1 VTHLT
6 DRGACGPGSR
16 WVRHGRLL
24 AAALGMSVVLTGC
37 LPENGISSKA
47 HDVHNLFFVTVALAT
62 PVLVGIEG
70 WLLYSVVRYR
80 KRDDREPPQSFGDSR
95 RGLLVLFA
103 VPTAIVAVLFPF
115 GEATLSR
122 VQQRDPHPS
131 VEINVQGFQWEWTFD
146 YLHEGITET
155 GVTLVKPA
163 VMVVPVDEPVHIR
176 LTSRDVM
183 HEFFVRDLLFMRNAL
198 PGHQNDFS
206 FTPDTLGTFGGQCAE
221 FCGLNHDR
229 MTFVLK
235 VVTREEYV
243 NWVTAEKAK
252 ASTANCAPQA
262 DGSSLT
268 AVAQNIHWNTTCFA
282 IRAARSYRVTVDN
295 RDPGIQHNF
304 AVYDSRSLKVT
315 YLQTPKLTGVATEVA
330 DGSALRAGRY
340 YFECDVH
347 GPSMSG
353 VLIVK

>member
-1 VTHLT
+1 MT
-6 DRGACGPGSR
+6 DPRSR
-16 WVRHGRLL
+16 WVRHARLVVSV
-24 AAALGMSVVLTGC
+24 LGMSAILTGC
-37 LPENGISSKA
+37 LPVNGISSKA
-47 HDVHNLFFVTVALAT
+47 HDVHDLFLFTVALAA
-62 PVLVGIEG
+62 PVFLGIEG
-70 WLLYSVVRYR
+70 WLVYSVLRYR
-80 KRDDREPPQSFGDSR
+80 KRDDREPPQTFGNSR

-122 VQQRDPHPS
+122 VLHNDPHPTVDIS
-131 VEINVQGFQWEWTFD
+131 VQGFQWEWTFD
-146 YLHEGITET
+146 YVHEGVTQT

-163 VMVVPVDEPVHIR
+163 VMVVPVDEPVHIH

-183 HEFFVRDLLFMRNAL
+183 HEFFVPDLLYMLNAL
-198 PGHQNDFS
+198 PGHPNDFS
-206 FTPDTLGTFGGQCAE
+206 FTPDTLGTFAGQCAE

-243 NWVTAEKAK
+243 TWVSAQRARATTA
-252 ASTANCAPQA
+252 SCAPQG

-268 AVAQNIHWNTTCFA
+268 AVAQNIHWNAPCFA
-282 IRAARSYRVTVDN
+282 VRAGRPYRVTVQN
-295 RDPGIQHNF
+295 RDAGIQHNF
-304 AVYDSRSLKVT
+304 AVYDSRALKAT
-315 YLQTPKLTGVATEVA
+315 YLQTPRLTGVATEVT
-330 DGSALRAGRY
+330 DGRSLPAGRY

-353 VLIVK
+353 ALIVR